1 MLRAAN
7 GDEQPLP
14 ATGDCGHG
22 VRLCLQDGGAC
33 IPQGSENLQAQAAAP
48 FSRCWETRV
57 RQVVGPRCGRRIVQS
72 GNSQRSCKYNFTKRF
87 ERGLSIYSTIHPV
100 GITRSIC
107 MRSSTPGTANDCL
120 AAFGPT
126 GFIRCCIA
134 SLVGLGFGSGII
146 SGCDVP
152 HQLAR
157 HEVCGRDGP
166 SSKGTMTS
174 SPANYFSYGFA
185 PASRAARL
193 AAISRGPIE

>member
-14 ATGDCGHG
+14 DTGDCGHG

-57 RQVVGPRCGRRIVQS
+57 RQVVGPPMRPSDRSEWEISVLVQVQFYKTIREGS
-72 GNSQRSCKYNFTKRF
+72 LFIR
-87 ERGLSIYSTIHPV
+87 LS
-100 GITRSIC
+100 TRLAS
-107 MRSSTPGTANDCL
+107 RDTHGTANDCL

-193 AAISRGPIE
+193 ATISRGPIE